1 MIHDIEFGGKA
12 RAKPESDSEPAAAGA
27 AASNSGSGAPA
38 AAGAAATSSGSGAP
52 PLPKKVGGR
61 GRGRPLRRRDTEDS
75 ERSDSAVEYRKSV
88 EEAIDEVMNTKSR

>member
-12 RAKPESDSEPAAAGA
+12 SAKPESDSQPAAAGA
-27 AASNSGSGAPA
+27 AASSSGSGAPA

-52 PLPKKVGGR
+52 PLPLKKVGGR

-75 ERSDSAVEYRKSV
+75 ERSDSAVEFRKSV
-88 EEAIDEVMNTKSR
+88 EEAIDEVMTKSR

>member
-12 RAKPESDSEPAAAGA
+12 RAKPESAEPAAAAGA